1 MAIIVTYDIPTKHPE
16 FKKAMFTLGY
26 KDQIPGTKNCKII
39 YFPNTT
45 LYHAT
50 KTAVQAREEVQAQCK
65 KLNVNLERFVAT
77 IWDDWA
83 VICGEP
89 FK

>member
-1 MAIIVTYDIPTKHPE
+1 MSILITYDVPSKHTE
-16 FKKAMFTLGY
+16 LKKALLERGY
-26 KDQIPGTKNCKII
+26 KDQISGTTCKTI

-45 LYHAT
+45 LYHSA
-50 KTAVQAREEVQAQCK
+50 KNSSTALDDVKDECR
-65 KLNVNLERFVAT
+65 KLSISLERCVAT

-83 VICGEP
+83 AKCGEP